1 MSNSYRVN
9 CGATENQVDDWLS
22 DQEYTADAT
31 WGFIGGGGVT
41 REPDLPIDAGELNEI
56 IRNEHH
62 GIQAYVFELD
72 AGTYDLRLIC
82 AETFEGSHTPD
93 RSFDIRIGERIICE
107 SFQPYQEAGGILK
120 PAIVVVEGLE
130 HAGGELRIDFSGKA
144 LINGIEILPSTA
156 STYQMHVEA
165 PLKEIVTDK
174 PAPICD
180 KKTHYKMLFVGNSG
194 TFFWSVPETTRD
206 LLALG
211 DNDVSIEV
219 QSITSGGKRFEWH
232 YCESKTLELLKEQQF
247 DIVVLQDS
255 SGGPLDF
262 HDSMVE
268 YAGKLIEAVRAA
280 GATPLLYA
288 YEGPVRYT
296 SEQRQL
302 VMQRYAEIARA
313 HNVGVVPHA
322 LALDKAMNA
331 LPDKNFHNPDR
342 HHLGM
347 FGGYV
352 AACSFYQ
359 VLSGKSAQQHPYPAV
374 LGNQVLIPTDIA
386 RILENC
392 AAEACAEYADIAR
405 IIT

>member
-1 MSNSYRVN
+1 MANSYRVN
-9 CGATENQVDDWLS
+9 CGATDIHVDDWFN
-22 DQEYTADAT
+22 DQEYGADTT
-31 WGFIGGGGVT
+31 WGFIGGGCVT
-41 REPDLPIDAGELNEI
+41 REPDLPIDAGALSEI

-93 RSFDIRIGERIICE
+93 RAFDIRIGERVICE
-107 SFQPYQEAGGILK
+107 AFQPCQVAGGILK
-120 PAIVVVEGLE
+120 PAIVVVEGLQ
-130 HAGGELRIDFSGKA
+130 HAGGALRIDFSEKA
-144 LINGIEILPSTA
+144 LINGIEIQPSAA

-165 PLKEIVTDK
+165 PLKHVVAEK
-174 PAPICD
+174 PAPICE
-180 KKTHYKMLFVGNSG
+180 KKTKYKILFVGNSG
-194 TFFWSVPETTRD
+194 TFFWSVPETTRE

-232 YCESKTLELLKEQQF
+232 YCESKTLALLKEQQF

-302 VMQRYAEIARA
+302 VMQRYADIARA

-322 LALDKAMNA
+322 LALDKAMTA
-331 LPDKNFHNPDR
+331 LPNKNFHNPDR

-374 LGNQVLIPTDIA
+374 LGNQVPIPTDIA
-386 RILENC
+386 RILEDC
-392 AAEACAEYADIAR
+392 AAEACTEYADIAK
-405 IIT
+405 ILD